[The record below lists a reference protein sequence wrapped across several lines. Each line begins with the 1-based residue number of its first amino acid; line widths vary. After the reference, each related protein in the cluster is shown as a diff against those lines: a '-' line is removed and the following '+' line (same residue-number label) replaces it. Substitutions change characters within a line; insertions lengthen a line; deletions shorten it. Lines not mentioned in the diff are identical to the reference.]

1 MTHKIQFTLKSGNE
15 KTGPIPVSMSER
27 ATCPDS
33 CSFKGRDESG
43 KLRGC
48 YAESWPLSTHWNKV
62 PERGVDF
69 EAFCQ
74 MVAALPP
81 NSLWRHNQAGDL
93 AGENNTVDGAALAQL
108 ILANRGRRGFTYTHK
123 PGAREALAMANRNGF
138 TVNVSCD
145 SLEQVDSES
154 AAHPSIPLVVVLPM
168 LERDQRE
175 PKVTTTPQGRRVV
188 TCPAQWRETSC
199 AECQMCQV
207 ADRDYVIGF
216 RAHGIARRVVSN
228 LVTPSSL
235 VRSNRTVPAEP
246 FNPRP
251 FKYVVKSIKS
261 AYNRRKIER
270 EHAANLAFE
279 AAEMTDLDNLRSTLK
294 SDAPNSTD
302 GLTSFG
308 PMVACIVSRHSR

>member
-1 MTHKIQFTLKSGNE
+1 MTHKIQFRVKSGNE

-62 PERGVDF
+62 PTRGVDF
-69 EAFCQ
+69 DSFCQ
-74 MVAALPP
+74 MVQALPD
-81 NSLWRHNQAGDL
+81 NQIWRHNQAGDL
-93 AGENNTVDGAALAQL
+93 AGENNTVDGAALARL
-108 ILANRGRRGFTYTHK
+108 IIANRGRRGFTYTHK

-138 TVNVSCD
+138 TVNLSCD
-145 SLEQVDSES
+145 ALEQVDSES

-168 LERDQRE
+168 LEKGQRE
-175 PKVTTTPQGRRVV
+175 PKVTMTPGGRRVV
-188 TCPAQWRETSC
+188 TCPAQWRETNC

-207 ADRDYVIGF
+207 ADRSYVIGF

-228 LVTPSSL
+228 LVATSSL
-235 VRSNRTVPAEP
+235 VRRKPPVIAEP
-246 FNPRP
+246 SNPRP

-261 AYNRRKIER
+261 AYNRRKIELER
-270 EHAANLAFE
+270 AADLAFE
-279 AAEMTDLDNLRSTLK
+279 VAE
-294 SDAPNSTD
+294 
-302 GLTSFG
+302 
-308 PMVACIVSRHSR
+308 